1 MAMLMP
7 SPTGPGL
14 SSAFSPY
21 TDSPSSPANFN
32 QVFSNRSSG
41 AHSDHLIP
49 PPSPYPATVDP
60 SPVDSNGTSAT
71 DHTEIDEDAQDDMLD
86 IRSPNTEDIV
96 SPASQTSQTKPFKL
110 DTSLPARK
118 RSDSDE
124 APPSVIHVPADFKQF
139 NRGNVSAASSSA
151 NTSEG
156 TAVVSPATP
165 EANMVFEADDKV
177 RLAHLALAQAVMAE
191 PLQHTYTTP
200 IDTSVPR
207 SALDRS
213 TPQAQ
218 TRYDYEDDLKR
229 RSARMSVNL
238 ADIAEHDDGH
248 PTDSSAS
255 SVIEHDDDESSQSQE
270 NEPASTG
277 TQTMGQ
283 ALHGINETEKEI
295 AALKSALDECWTLCN
310 SLAKLSHNHRRRM
323 FSYSGGSADEQEH
336 AWRTCWRLCQKLYE
350 SRDENPST
358 QVMPTLELCRDFCQA
373 LFDVR
378 QRGDDAADSVLRVS
392 FELNNHLYNAHDR
405 ALPEAFRERTLDFY
419 LTLCHRLMKQ
429 RTSLPEETDSL
440 LHACWS
446 LAETLFSLR
455 QNSRDGKPAD
465 EELLGSGIQACWE
478 LCDLFREGWT
488 QVRPDRGTPR
498 PTQYEFNLGSS
509 SGSVTRSQ
517 RSYSERS
524 GRSSSSVNDS
534 YHSAISSRRQTPAV
548 PDTPTTIF
556 DDREEFSPAD
566 ENNVPNIL
574 VLGPEAGL
582 TRTHDRWSSAS
593 SNLST
598 YSDASIHS
606 SSTATAGRTDPNLV
620 RLKGLIVKAAI
631 NAGYSRQIP
640 LPDFIRALPSN
651 SFGTLPWQSQLF
663 ESYRKL
669 VLADPTL
676 RSAHTDPP
684 RRLTAV
690 EIGRSVQ
697 WMARSEQFKWL
708 RDLYRFVFGNNPEDS
723 SQRNLIIN
731 A

>member
-1 MAMLMP
+1 
-7 SPTGPGL
+7 
-14 SSAFSPY
+14 
-21 TDSPSSPANFN
+21 
-32 QVFSNRSSG
+32 V
-41 AHSDHLIP
+41 
-49 PPSPYPATVDP
+49 
-60 SPVDSNGTSAT
+60 SNGA
-71 DHTEIDEDAQDDMLD
+71 
-86 IRSPNTEDIV
+86 
-96 SPASQTSQTKPFKL
+96 
-110 DTSLPARK
+110 
-118 RSDSDE
+118 
-124 APPSVIHVPADFKQF
+124 
-139 NRGNVSAASSSA
+139 
-151 NTSEG
+151 
-156 TAVVSPATP
+156 
-165 EANMVFEADDKV
+165 
-177 RLAHLALAQAVMAE
+177 
-191 PLQHTYTTP
+191 
-200 IDTSVPR
+200 
-207 SALDRS
+207 
-213 TPQAQ
+213 
-218 TRYDYEDDLKR
+218 
-229 RSARMSVNL
+229 
-238 ADIAEHDDGH
+238 
-248 PTDSSAS
+248 
-255 SVIEHDDDESSQSQE
+255 
-270 NEPASTG
+270 
-277 TQTMGQ
+277 QTMGQ
-283 ALHGINETEKEI
+283 ALHGINESEKEI

-310 SLAKLSHNHRRRM
+310 SLAKLSQNHRRRM
-323 FSYSGGSADEQEH
+323 FNYSGGSADEQEH

-350 SRDENPST
+350 NRDENPSA

-378 QRGDDAADSVLRVS
+378 QRGDDASDSVLRVS

-498 PTQYEFNLGSS
+498 PSQHEFNLGSS

-517 RSYSERS
+517 RSYSELS
-524 GRSSSSVNDS
+524 GRSSSSVDDS

-556 DDREEFSPAD
+556 DDREEFSPAE

-620 RLKGLIVKAAI
+620 RLKGLIIKAAI
-631 NAGYSRQIP
+631 NTGYNRQGP

-651 SFGTLPWQSQLF
+651 SFGTLPWQTQLF
-663 ESYRKL
+663 DNYRKL

-676 RSAHTDPP
+676 RKAHTEPP

-708 RDLYRFVFGNNPEDS
+708 RDLYRMVFGNSPEDS